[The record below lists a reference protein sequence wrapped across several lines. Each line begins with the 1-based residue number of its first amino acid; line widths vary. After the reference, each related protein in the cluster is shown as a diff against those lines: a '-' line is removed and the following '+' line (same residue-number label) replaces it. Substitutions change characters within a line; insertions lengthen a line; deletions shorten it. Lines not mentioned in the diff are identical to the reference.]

1 MKLLK
6 IAKREYLQRVKKK
19 SFLIGTILGPVLM
32 GVMILAPALILNRGG
47 QRQTRLEIV
56 DMTGS
61 ISSEL
66 QESLTDT
73 LDDGRMMFDISPLE
87 VSGRDEFEEFKGE
100 LNRRVSEGIIDGYL
114 FIPSDI
120 TTEGK
125 AVFYGKRVGD
135 IKSIGRIR
143 SELTHSVVS
152 RRLSSEGMDYSV
164 VKDLI
169 EKVDLKT
176 IQVEKGEEKESDF
189 DFLYFSSFIF
199 IMMLY
204 MTILMW
210 GIAVERS
217 IIEEKNNRIIE
228 VLLSSVKPFDL
239 LGGKILGVGSV
250 GLTQYAIWGVFAAG
264 LSAYGLSMGGTIAKF
279 SAFSPVTIVF
289 FIVYYLL
296 GFLFYSTM
304 FAGIGAICNTDREA
318 QQLQTPVVMALAFT
332 IIIPM
337 MIIQNPDG
345 TFATVIS
352 MIPFFT
358 PIVMFMRINVLTP
371 PAWQIALSILIML
384 GSIYIAG
391 QVAAKIFRIGIL
403 MYGKRPD
410 AREILK
416 WIRRA

>member
-6 IAKREYLQRVKKK
+6 IAKREYLQRVKRK
-19 SFLIGTILGPVLM
+19 SFLVGTILGPVLM
-32 GVMILAPALILNRGG
+32 GIMMLAPVLIMSRGG
-47 QRQTRLEIV
+47 QVQTRMVIA

-61 ISSEL
+61 IYDNLEAGL
-66 QESLTDT
+66 ADT
-73 LDDGRMMFDISPLE
+73 LDDGELMFSLTQLE
-87 VSGRDEFEEFKGE
+87 VKGQDEFEARKSD
-100 LNRRVSEGIIDGYL
+100 LNFQVSEDIIDGYL

-120 TTEGK
+120 VTEGK

-135 IKSIGRIR
+135 IKAIRRIR
-143 SELTHSVVS
+143 DELTNCVLSK
-152 RRLSSEGMDYSV
+152 RLSSEGIDYDV

-169 EKVDLKT
+169 ENIDLKT
-176 IQVEKGEEKESDF
+176 IQLQKGEEKESDF

-210 GIAVERS
+210 GVAVERS

-250 GLTQYAIWGVFAAG
+250 GLTQYAIWGIFGVL
-264 LSAYGLSMGGTIAKF
+264 LSAYGLSMGGTVAKF
-279 SAFSPVTIVF
+279 SAFSWVTIVF

-318 QQLQTPVVMALAFT
+318 QQMQTPVVMALAFT

-358 PIVMFMRINVLTP
+358 PIVMFMRINILTP

-391 QVAAKIFRIGIL
+391 QISAKIFRVGIL

-416 WIRRA
+416 WLRRA

>member
-6 IAKREYLQRVKKK
+6 IAKREYLQRVKRK

-32 GVMILAPALILNRGG
+32 GVMIITPALIMNRGG
-47 QRQTRLEIV
+47 QRQTRMAIA

-61 ISSEL
+61 IYSEL
-66 QESLTDT
+66 NAGLADTLADGSMMFSLTQ
-73 LDDGRMMFDISPLE
+73 LKVGSQ
-87 VSGRDEFEEFKGE
+87 DEFEALKSD
-100 LNRRVSEGIIDGYL
+100 LNLQVTKDIIDGYL
-114 FIPSDI
+114 FISEDI
-120 TTEGK
+120 VTEGK
-125 AVFYGKRVGD
+125 AIFYGKRVGD
-135 IKSIGRIR
+135 IKSIERIK
-143 SELTHSVVS
+143 SELSHCVISK
-152 RRLSSEGMDYSV
+152 RLSSEGMDYSV
-164 VKDLI
+164 VKNLI

-176 IQVEKGEEKESDF
+176 IQVQKGEEKESDF

-239 LGGKILGVGSV
+239 LAGKILGVGSV
-250 GLTQYAIWGVFAAG
+250 GLTQYAIWGVFGIA
-264 LSAYGLSMGGTIAKF
+264 LSFYGLSMGGAVAKF

-296 GFLFYSTM
+296 GFLFYSTI
-304 FAGIGAICNTDREA
+304 FAGIGAMCNTDREA
-318 QQLQTPVVMALAFT
+318 QQMQTPVVMALAFT

-345 TFATVIS
+345 TFSTVIS

-371 PAWQIALSILIML
+371 PVWQIALSIAIML

-391 QVAAKIFRIGIL
+391 KISAKIFRVGIL

-416 WIRRA
+416 WLRRA

>member
-6 IAKREYLQRVKKK
+6 IAKREYLQRVKRK

-32 GVMILAPALILNRGG
+32 GIMMLAPVLIMSRGG
-47 QRQTRLEIV
+47 QVQTRLVIA

-61 ISSEL
+61 IYTEL
-66 QESLTDT
+66 NAGLADT
-73 LDDGRMMFDISPLE
+73 LNDGGLMFNLTKLE
-87 VSGRDEFEEFKGE
+87 VTGQDEFEARKSD
-100 LNRRVSEGIIDGYL
+100 LNLQVSADMIDGYL

-120 TTEGK
+120 VTEGK

-135 IKSIGRIR
+135 INAIRRIR
-143 SELTHSVVS
+143 NELTNCVLGK
-152 RRLSSEGMDYSV
+152 RLSSEGIDYSI

-176 IQVEKGEEKESDF
+176 IQLQKGEEKESDF

-250 GLTQYAIWGVFAAG
+250 GLTQYAIWGIFGVL
-264 LSAYGLSMGGTIAKF
+264 LSTYGLSMGGTVAKF
-279 SAFSPVTIVF
+279 SAFSWVTIVF

-318 QQLQTPVVMALAFT
+318 QQMQTPVVMALAFT

-358 PIVMFMRINVLTP
+358 PIVMFMRINILTP

-391 QVAAKIFRIGIL
+391 QISAKIFRVGIL

-410 AREILK
+410 VREILK
-416 WIRRA
+416 WLRRA

>member
-6 IAKREYLQRVKKK
+6 IAKREYLQRVKRK
-19 SFLIGTILGPVLM
+19 SFLVGTILGPVLM
-32 GVMILAPALILNRGG
+32 GIMMLAPVLIMSRGG
-47 QRQTRLEIV
+47 QVQTRMVIA

-61 ISSEL
+61 IYDNLEAGL
-66 QESLTDT
+66 ADT
-73 LDDGRMMFDISPLE
+73 LDDGELMFSLTQLE
-87 VSGRDEFEEFKGE
+87 VKGQDEFEARKSD
-100 LNRRVSEGIIDGYL
+100 LNFQVSEDIIDGYL

-120 TTEGK
+120 VTEGK

-135 IKSIGRIR
+135 IKAIRRIR
-143 SELTHSVVS
+143 DELTNCVLSK
-152 RRLSSEGMDYSV
+152 RLSSEGIDYDV

-169 EKVDLKT
+169 ENIDLKT
-176 IQVEKGEEKESDF
+176 IQLQKGEEKESDF

-250 GLTQYAIWGVFAAG
+250 GLTQYAIWGIFGVL
-264 LSAYGLSMGGTIAKF
+264 LSAYGLSMGGTVAKF
-279 SAFSPVTIVF
+279 SAFSWVTIVF

-318 QQLQTPVVMALAFT
+318 QQMQTPVVMALAFT

-358 PIVMFMRINVLTP
+358 PIVMFMRINILTP

-391 QVAAKIFRIGIL
+391 QISAKIFRVGIL

-410 AREILK
+410 VREILK
-416 WIRRA
+416 WLRRA